1 MDKKRIVELDII
13 RGIAISVVLFANV
26 SEVLPIFGDEK
37 KPHFTSLDCMI
48 KQFFSL
54 FIDGRFIMLFTLLF
68 GIGMGIF
75 MNNAR
80 KKSLSPLKLMFRRL
94 LFLFVVGIFG
104 MILSL
109 PYAEYAICGAVIMWL
124 FLLPQARYNL
134 WISILTLLSIIIM
147 TFVDTNS
154 NLYLIDAM
162 AVMLFG
168 MYMSQSGMIYRFKH
182 HRKFFL
188 NTFLICLAAI
198 IVLIGIKYIGSNLSW
213 MNIEDLVT
221 PFQTLIYFI
230 ILLFITDKESVQ
242 RLLVPFEKLGK
253 TAFTNFMAQMLL
265 LYFFIRFVFPYNH
278 PTPIQSIC
286 IALPIL
292 IISMLVTHWWLKRY
306 RKGPLEAL
314 WRKWTYKNVPKKVKV
329 AKEINS

>member
-1 MDKKRIVELDII
+1 MDKKRIVPLDII
-13 RGIAISVVLFANV
+13 RGIAISVVLFVNV
-26 SEVLPIFGDEK
+26 SEIFPILEDEK
-37 KPHFTSLDCMI
+37 KPHFTNLDHMI

-54 FIDGRFIMLFTLLF
+54 FVDGRFIMLFTLLF

-80 KKSLSPLKLMFRRL
+80 RKSLSPLKLMFKRL

-109 PYAEYAICGAVIMWL
+109 PYAEYAICGVIIMWL
-124 FLLPQARYNL
+124 FLLPHARYNL
-134 WISILTLLSIIIM
+134 WISMLALLSTIIM
-147 TFVDTNS
+147 TLVDTNS
-154 NLYLIDAM
+154 NLYMVDSM

-168 MYMSQSGMIYRFKH
+168 MYLSQSGMIYRFKN

-188 NTFLICLAAI
+188 NTFIICLIAI
-198 IVLIGIKYIGSNLSW
+198 IILIAIKYLGAHLSW

-242 RLLVPFEKLGK
+242 QLLIPFEKIGK
-253 TAFTNFMAQMLL
+253 TAFTNFMAQMILL
-265 LYFFIRFVFPYNH
+265 FLFIRFVFPYKH

-292 IISMLVTHWWLKRY
+292 IVSMLITHWWLKHY
-306 RKGPLEAL
+306 RQGPLEAL
-314 WRKWTYKNVPKKVKV
+314 WRKWTYKNVSKK
-329 AKEINS
+329 